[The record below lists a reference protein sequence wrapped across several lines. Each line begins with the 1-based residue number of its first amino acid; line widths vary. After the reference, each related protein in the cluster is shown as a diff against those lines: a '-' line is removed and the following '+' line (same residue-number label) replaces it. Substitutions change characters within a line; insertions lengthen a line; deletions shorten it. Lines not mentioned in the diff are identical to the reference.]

1 MHTFYQG
8 NFVDHTRRFEQRFCC
23 HFDTP
28 PSSRHDRQ
36 VANAQEQTRR
46 GFGNL
51 LQIDELSIGEL
62 QSKSAQKLLLV
73 LGYHCLIW
81 DIEVKWVEYYLCR

>member
-8 NFVDHTRRFEQRFCC
+8 NFVDHTRRFEQRFCY

-36 VANAQEQTRR
+36 VANAQEQTRQ

-51 LQIDELSIGEL
+51 LPIDELSIGEL
-62 QSKSAQKLLLV
+62 LSKSAQQFLLV
-73 LGYHCLIW
+73 LHYHFLGW
-81 DIEVKWVEYYLCR
+81 DAEVK